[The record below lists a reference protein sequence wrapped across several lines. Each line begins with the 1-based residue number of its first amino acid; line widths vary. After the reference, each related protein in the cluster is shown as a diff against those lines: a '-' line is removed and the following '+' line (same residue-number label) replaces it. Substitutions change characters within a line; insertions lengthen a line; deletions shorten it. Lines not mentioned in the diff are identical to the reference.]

1 MAEMT
6 ETTGISRK
14 SWLASLAMAV
24 FTLATAQAAEVS
36 VAVAANFA
44 APMQKIAAAFEQ
56 DTGHKAVLA
65 FGSTGKFY
73 TQIRHGAPFQVLLS
87 ADEQTPALL
96 EREGRAMAGTR
107 FTYATGRLVLWSRD
121 AGRVDDRGE
130 VLKTGSFARLAVA
143 DPKLAPYGAAAAEVI
158 AKLGLTAALAPK
170 IVQGE
175 NIAKAYQFVATGNAE
190 LGFVALSQVFA
201 DGRLTQGSAWIVP
214 AALHAPLRHDAV
226 LLGPG
231 QDQPAALA
239 LLAYLRGEKAR
250 AIVLAFG
257 YER

>member
-1 MAEMT
+1 
-6 ETTGISRK
+6 
-14 SWLASLAMAV
+14 
-24 FTLATAQAAEVS
+24 
-36 VAVAANFA
+36 
-44 APMQKIAAAFEQ
+44 
-56 DTGHKAVLA
+56 
-65 FGSTGKFY
+65 
-73 TQIRHGAPFQVLLS
+73 
-87 ADEQTPALL
+87 
-96 EREGRAMAGTR
+96 MAGTR

-130 VLKTGSFARLAVA
+130 VLKTGHFARLAVA
-143 DPKLAPYGAAAAEVI
+143 DPKLAPYGAAAAEVM
-158 AKLGLTAALAPK
+158 ARLGLASTLAPK

-175 NIAKAYQFVATGNAE
+175 NIAKAYHFVATGNAE
-190 LGFVALSQVFA
+190 VGFVALSQVFA

-214 AALHAPLRHDAV
+214 ATLHAPIRQDAV